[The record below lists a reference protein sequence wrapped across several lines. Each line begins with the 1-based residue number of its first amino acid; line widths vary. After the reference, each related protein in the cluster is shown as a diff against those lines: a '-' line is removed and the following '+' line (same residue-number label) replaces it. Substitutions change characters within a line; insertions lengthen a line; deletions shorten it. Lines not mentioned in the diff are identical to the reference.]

1 MKTHSRDGGTPPL
14 SSKNAIKPGPGDMF
28 GTTGTGPGAHGL
40 QGLAEPSHAGKTGPA
55 RNSGSH
61 VAQTHGSPSKDNAS
75 HTAVG
80 VLGSDKRDTP
90 RG

>member
-40 QGLAEPSHAGKTGPA
+40 PGPWPNLAMLARPA
-55 RNSGSH
+55 RP
-61 VAQTHGSPSKDNAS
+61 A
-75 HTAVG
+75 TAAP
-80 VLGSDKRDTP
+80 TWP
-90 RG
+90 RPTGQPIKGQCQPYGRRRPGK